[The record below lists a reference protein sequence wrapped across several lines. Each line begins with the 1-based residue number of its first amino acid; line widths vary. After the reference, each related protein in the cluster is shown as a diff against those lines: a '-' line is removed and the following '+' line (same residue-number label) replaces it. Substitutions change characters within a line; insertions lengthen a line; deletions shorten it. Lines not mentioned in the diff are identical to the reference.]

1 MIAKLKGLVESA
13 SAEGAVIDVGG
24 VGYAVQ
30 GSARLLGRLP
40 GPGQP
45 VALVIETQWRDDGPH
60 LYAFLEVAERDW
72 FRLLIGVQGV
82 GAKTALAVL
91 SILGPDELAQ
101 AIAAQDKAAVGRASG
116 VGPKLAARIVSEL
129 KDKVGGIALG
139 AAARSGQAAAAA
151 VPAGGGASTDA
162 LSALVNLVY
171 GRSEAFVAVSSAVL
185 DQGPGAKVDAL
196 VKAALKDLSQ

>member
-139 AAARSGQAAAAA
+139 AAVRSGPAAVA

-162 LSALVNLVY
+162 LSALVNLGY
-171 GRSEAFVAVSSAVL
+171 GRSEAFAAVSRAAL

-196 VKAALKDLSQ
+196 VRAALKDLSQ

>member
-82 GAKTALAVL
+82 GAKIALAVL

-129 KDKVGGIALG
+129 KDKVGGLALG
-139 AAARSGQAAAAA
+139 AAARSGPAVAAPA
-151 VPAGGGASTDA
+151 AGGGAATDA
-162 LSALVNLVY
+162 LSALVNLGY
-171 GRSEAFVAVSSAVL
+171 GRSEAFAAVSRAAL